1 MSRGGVGIYGD
12 ESYPFCKNEAKNTA
26 RLHKMN
32 CNNPSRC
39 TKKPVRGLTG
49 KRDGYR
55 DNYYYRDTTGG
66 N

>member
-39 TKKPVRGLTG
+39 TKKPVRTLTG
-49 KRDGYR
+49 KGDGYR
-55 DNYYYRDTTGG
+55 K
-66 N
+66 